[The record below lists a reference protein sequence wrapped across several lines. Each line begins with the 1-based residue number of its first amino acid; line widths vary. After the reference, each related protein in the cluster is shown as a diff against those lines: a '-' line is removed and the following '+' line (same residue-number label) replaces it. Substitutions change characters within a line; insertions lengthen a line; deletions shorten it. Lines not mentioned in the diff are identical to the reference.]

1 MSAKNKNLSA
11 YAPLA
16 LRAGLFVVFALFGLQ
31 KLSNP
36 SQSASEIQL
45 LMNWNIG
52 NAAAMN
58 YYLGL
63 IEIILAISFFI
74 GFKVKITSLAASG
87 LLILFFSS
95 FLFKYGLS
103 INPNLYRDIGLL
115 GATLALFL
123 WGAGPISIDRRR
135 ASLEINQKNTN
146 DK

>member
-1 MSAKNKNLSA
+1 MIVKNKNLSA

-16 LRAGLFVVFALFGLQ
+16 LRIGLFTVFALFGLQ

-45 LMNWNIG
+45 LMNWSIG

-63 IEIILAISFFI
+63 IEIILAISFLI
-74 GFKVKITSLAASG
+74 GFKIKTASLIASG

-103 INPNLYRDIGLL
+103 INPNLYRDVGLL
-115 GATLALFL
+115 GATIALFL
-123 WGAGPISIDRRR
+123 LGAGPFSADRQTA
-135 ASLEINQKNTN
+135 ASLEINQKT
-146 DK
+146 

>member
-1 MSAKNKNLSA
+1 MSAENKNLSL

-16 LRAGLFVVFALFGLQ
+16 LRIGLFTVFALFGLQ

-45 LMNWNIG
+45 LMNWNIS

-63 IEIILAISFFI
+63 IEIILAISFI
-74 GFKVKITSLAASG
+74 VGFKIKTTSLIASG

-103 INPNLYRDIGLL
+103 INPNLYRDMGLL
-115 GATLALFL
+115 GATFALFL
-123 WGAGPISIDRRR
+123 WGAGPL
-135 ASLEINQKNTN
+135 SLDKQTKHLETDQENTN